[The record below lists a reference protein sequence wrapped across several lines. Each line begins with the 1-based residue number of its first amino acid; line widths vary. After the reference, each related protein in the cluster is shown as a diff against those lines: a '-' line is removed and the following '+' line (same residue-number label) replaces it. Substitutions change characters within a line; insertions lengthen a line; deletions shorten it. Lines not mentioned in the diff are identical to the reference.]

1 MVIQSHSI
9 MDIQRMAKP
18 SFAKTDKLAPSF
30 RINDILASTA
40 AAKQTD
46 NELPTLPQVQTNLSA
61 VPQLDP
67 QLWAQLP
74 SYLTKTPSLVSTFLL
89 GLSNILLGTN
99 EESIN
104 KRFDNS
110 VLAQMKH
117 GDILSRLIN
126 LRASNHCNSP
136 ADADYNGTASPK
148 RHSDS
153 TSSES
158 LCPSKAKECSRY
170 TQRYLSLRD
179 TQSLPV
185 STYDPK
191 AVELSLERNPL
202 LSKGITEYGRISAFT
217 NVIQHSGRSSDY
229 DNINLTTTSSKPSS
243 PYSTESEQQWIA
255 FGPLENPDDCQ
266 VDDESDGGL
275 QEQQQQQQQQQ
286 QTANSALDALIHM
299 TTSSM
304 QQLHR
309 RSTVPA
315 DVTTHLGI
323 SCINRGT
330 RIAKRRKTRTT
341 FSNSQLTELEHNFNR
356 QKYLTPTD
364 RDRIAKTLGL
374 SNTQVITWFQNRRA
388 KLKREAEELERDV
401 LAARQQEQQKIFEKV
416 SQCTNSNNST
426 ADNWKVLKDLE
437 RGMWSANLD
446 LSYAMGVDSAAT
458 LNQWSR
464 HFERNTKAN
473 NLSRTPDLLH
483 SRSHSHDRH
492 KEVLVQSISLSYATD
507 SKSTDARVPGEVSS
521 KKLLWSPAEE
531 IEDEVG

>member
-1 MVIQSHSI
+1 

-30 RINDILASTA
+30 RINDILASTTA
-40 AAKQTD
+40 PNQTD
-46 NELPTLPQVQTNLSA
+46 NELPTLPQVQTNLST
-61 VPQLDP
+61 VPQMDP
-67 QLWAQLP
+67 QLWAHLP

-89 GLSNILLGTN
+89 GLSNILLGSN
-99 EESIN
+99 EEPIN

-110 VLAQMKH
+110 VLAQMKN

-126 LRASNHCNSP
+126 LSASNHSDLP
-136 ADADYNGTASPK
+136 ADADYKGTASSN
-148 RHSDS
+148 RHSGS

-158 LCPSKAKECSRY
+158 YCPSKAKECGRY
-170 TQRYLSLRD
+170 TQHCLKLQD
-179 TQSLPV
+179 TQSSPV

-255 FGPLENPDDCQ
+255 FGPLGNPDDCQ
-266 VDDESDGGL
+266 DDDESDGGL
-275 QEQQQQQQQQQ
+275 QEQQQ

-401 LAARQQEQQKIFEKV
+401 LAAKQQEQQKIFEKV
-416 SQCTNSNNST
+416 SQCTKSNNST

-473 NLSRTPDLLH
+473 NFNRTELLH
-483 SRSHSHDRH
+483 SRSNSHDRH
-492 KEVLVQSISLSYATD
+492 REVLVQSLSPSDATD
-507 SKSTDARVPGEVSS
+507 SKSTDARVPGEVRS

-531 IEDEVG
+531 IEDEFG